1 MLEPG
6 AALPAVVGPK
16 VPPVADVEPAAEAV
30 EPAAELNDDCSGCRT
45 AAGQGQGRQHL
56 LAEEVLEPRPAEE
69 PRAAGEQAAGEQRHA
84 TGWQG
89 RVQRDRRH
97 RQRRLSQT
105 RQAPPRS
112 ASAERLR

>member
-1 MLEPG
+1 VLEPG
-6 AALPAVVGPK
+6 AALPAAVGLK
-16 VPPVADVEPAAEAV
+16 VPPVADV

-69 PRAAGEQAAGEQRHA
+69 PRAAGEQRHA

-89 RVQRDRRH
+89 QGRRDRRH

-112 ASAERLR
+112 TSAERLR

>member
-6 AALPAVVGPK
+6 AALPAAVGPK
-16 VPPVADVEPAAEAV
+16 VPPLPAAV
-30 EPAAELNDDCSGCRT
+30 GPKVPPAAELNDDRSGCRT
-45 AAGQGQGRQHL
+45 AAGQGQGRQRL
-56 LAEEVLEPRPAEE
+56 LAEEVLEPQPAEE
-69 PRAAGEQAAGEQRHA
+69 PRAAGEQRHA

-89 RVQRDRRH
+89 RVRRDRRH

>member
-1 MLEPG
+1 VLEPG
-6 AALPAVVGPK
+6 AALPAAVGLK
-16 VPPVADVEPAAEAV
+16 VPPVADV

-69 PRAAGEQAAGEQRHA
+69 EPRPAEEPRAAGEQAAGEQRHA

-89 RVQRDRRH
+89 RVRRDRRH